1 MSTLSVDTI
10 QGKTTAGT
18 VAMPSGHV
26 IQTVTGSTSA
36 ASLSSTSFSGLGS
49 ATITPISTS
58 SKILLI
64 AQIHLYITS
73 LASNAWRAGRIRFKR
88 DSTAIFGDIGG
99 EPYGNGANL
108 NTSSDRY
115 MEYSTRVY
123 LDSPSTT
130 SAVTYTVEGASL
142 SGLVTIDFNNQ
153 SYGSSSFYLQEIAG

>member
-1 MSTLSVDTI
+1 MTSRLLVDKI
-10 QGKTTAGT
+10 EGKTTSST
-18 VAMPSGHV
+18 VQMPSGHV

-64 AQIHLYITS
+64 AQIHMYIPS
-73 LASNAWRAGRIRFKR
+73 LVSNAWRSGRLRFTR

-99 EPYGNGANL
+99 DPYGNGAHFTND
-108 NTSSDRY
+108 SDRY

-130 SAVTYTVEGASL
+130 NSITYAVEGSAR
-142 SGLVTIDFNNQ
+142 GGVTVAFNNA
-153 SYGSSSFYLQEIAG
+153 SYGSSSFYLQEIA

>member
-26 IQTVTGSTSA
+26 IQTVTGSTTA
-36 ASLSSTSFSGLGS
+36 ANISSTSYSGLGS
-49 ATITPISTS
+49 ATITPVATS

-64 AQIHLYITS
+64 AQIHLYVPS
-73 LASNAWRAGRIRFKR
+73 LASDAWRSGRIRFTR

-99 EPYGNGANL
+99 DPYGNGAHFTND
-108 NTSSDRY
+108 SDRY

-130 SAVTYTVEGASL
+130 SSITYAVEGSAR
-142 SGLVTIDFNNQ
+142 GGVTVAFNNA
-153 SYGSSSFYLQEIAG
+153 SYGSSSFYLQEIA